1 MMFLSLEQPRV
12 MLACIFFG
20 ILFGVYYEPFLFI
33 CYFIKKRAVKESV
46 KFIAILTFSIPFTLL
61 SSAYSFPDFRAYMPI
76 CVGIGAILYKFSLHK
91 AVAILNIRVYN
102 VIKITFKKANSINER
117 RKEKARVLRSFKRY
131 DNANNDFGSGARLS
145 TRGHRITQK
154 QNRKVGCGD
163 SVFAKPNRANGKR
176 YRSLGS

>member
-117 RKEKARVLRSFKRY
+117 RKEKKSVLSSSIRY
-131 DNANNDFGSGARLS
+131 DNASNVTSGYHNLS
-145 TRGHRITQK
+145 NGGNIHKKTKNRRVRRGNCISK
-154 QNRKVGCGD
+154 ISN
-163 SVFAKPNRANGKR
+163 
-176 YRSLGS
+176 